1 METTLTEKAIGL
13 VIMDAINNGHTDK
26 DELIKYM
33 ASKEFKA
40 SVKGYVD
47 MFKAEFA
54 KIKENEN

>member
-1 METTLTEKAIGL
+1 METTLTEKAMQF
-13 VIMDAINNGHTDK
+13 VIRDAINNGHTDK

-33 ASKEFKA
+33 ASQAFKT

-54 KIKENEN
+54 KIKETEN